1 MGRGRLISMKFLRD
15 SSIRDPKADTKVI
28 RESDQLLEAARE
40 ALAAGDADFALEVLR
55 DARQLTPMRGE
66 IRQLA
71 ERAIDM
77 RTARLVGSRGRKRV
91 KPGGSRVPAPP
102 SASISTDPREGRPGP
117 LPSHERRA
125 KPGRQEKAEERPRGK
140 RSPISGGISEED
152 LGSDSESGVFPGRT
166 RAAEAG
172 QRRRVLSGR
181 NRESREAGKAPMP
194 PPRGVRMNPSR
205 GLNERRLPRLN
216 LLAWLGV
223 AGVAGIVMIGSSAIL
238 HTGTTTLYD
247 GTSREAAVSAGVP
260 EQLTEVLE
268 EAGQLTGSGDPLRAV
283 SKLQLAMDRWP
294 DQKETISPALAQ
306 AYLARGRELREDRRY
321 ETAAEAYG
329 KAAELMGLDVSARV
343 AQADCL
349 HEALRTAQT
358 RRDSQA
364 IKKLYTEALEAVGK
378 ALAVK
383 PTHPEAL
390 LVKSKIHAA
399 QNERKEQVACY
410 EAILKHHPDSE
421 EAETARRNLEMLK
434 GN

>member
-1 MGRGRLISMKFLRD
+1 LISMKFLRD
-15 SSIRDPKADTKVI
+15 SSIRNPKTDTKVI

-40 ALAAGDADFALEVLR
+40 ALAAGDADFALEALR

-77 RTARLVGSRGRKRV
+77 RTARLVTRRGRKRV
-91 KPGGSRVPAPP
+91 KRGGTRVPAPP
-102 SASISTDPREGRPGP
+102 SDSIPTKPMAGHPDP
-117 LPSHERRA
+117 LPSKERKA
-125 KPGRQEKAEERPRGK
+125 KSGRPASAQERPRGK
-140 RSPISGGISEED
+140 RSPISGGISEDD
-152 LGSDSESGVFPGRT
+152 LASDLESGILPGRT

-172 QRRRVLSGR
+172 RRRREVGGR
-181 NRESREAGKAPMP
+181 NRGSREAGEAPMP
-194 PPRGVRMNPSR
+194 PPRRVRMNPSR

-223 AGVAGIVMIGSSAIL
+223 AGVAGMVMIGSSAIL
-238 HTGTTTLYD
+238 HTGTTTLYE
-247 GTSREAAVSAGVP
+247 GTSRESAVSASVP
-260 EQLTEVLE
+260 EGLTDLLE
-268 EAGQLTGSGDPLRAV
+268 ESGRQMSSGEPLRAV
-283 SKLQLAMDRWP
+283 SNLQLAMDRWP
-294 DQKETISPALAQ
+294 EQKETISPVLAQ
-306 AYLARGRELREDRRY
+306 AYLARGRELRVDRRY
-321 ETAAEAYG
+321 ESAAEAYG

-358 RRDSQA
+358 RKDSQA
-364 IKKLYTEALEAVGK
+364 VKKFYGEALEAVGM

-410 EAILKHHPDSE
+410 EAIIKYHPDSD
-421 EAETARRNLEMLK
+421 EAQTARRNLEMLK